1 MACVSTTIG
10 GSSSMQAVRG
20 KGALAFLCG
29 IVAIIIATVATPYL
43 LARSMHVPRVP
54 LEISR
59 NFVDLIEAGDLRAAY
74 LLTNQK
80 ASVGRTLAAFEA
92 NIRRQL
98 FVDTF
103 PTGRP
108 IEMIGIRSGP
118 QSYGNR
124 LRRWIMDR
132 KIDPD
137 QVSVDYIFGLPFEIR
152 LMSDASGN
160 WQIIFFQSHAM

>member
-1 MACVSTTIG
+1 
-10 GSSSMQAVRG
+10 MQAVRR
-20 KGALAFLCG
+20 KGATAFLCG
-29 IVAIIIATVATPYL
+29 LVAAIIATAGTLYL

-59 NFVDLIEAGDLRAAY
+59 NFVDLIEAGDFRAAY
-74 LLTNQK
+74 LLTDQK

-98 FVDTF
+98 CVHTF

-108 IEMIGIRSGP
+108 IEMIRIRSGA

-137 QVSVDYIFGLPFEIR
+137 QVSVDYIFGLPFEVR

-160 WQIIFFQSHAM
+160 WQITFFQSHAM